1 MKALVQQVNQ
11 GHFNHDAFEQSAHGF
26 WERGYEVIRFRWEDL
41 QRGDFDDLLIH
52 EAETTLVRG
61 GVGTVRLAL
70 ERAGRTPSTV
80 PDLPIDLRPLA
91 RRRVWESTLGA
102 FRSEALQR
110 DFHPAIH
117 IKPLDQG
124 KLFKGLVVR
133 EFKDLIPTAEHS
145 NDVPILCQEVLSF
158 ASEWRAHILRD
169 EILRVCCYRGD
180 PLLFPDPSIMRQAV
194 PLYRDRPIAFSLDW
208 AVTSTGDTV
217 LVEANDGCSL
227 GNYGL
232 PLHWHTAMAEARWR
246 QMMGLR
252 DNFVGERLS
261 PDDDKPW

>member
-1 MKALVQQVNQ
+1 MKALVQQVDQ
-11 GHFNHDAFEQSAHGF
+11 GHINHDAFEQSAHGF

-61 GVGTVRLAL
+61 GVGTIRLAL

-110 DFHPAIH
+110 EFHPAIH

-158 ASEWRAHILRD
+158 AS
-169 EILRVCCYRGD
+169 
-180 PLLFPDPSIMRQAV
+180 
-194 PLYRDRPIAFSLDW
+194 
-208 AVTSTGDTV
+208 
-217 LVEANDGCSL
+217 
-227 GNYGL
+227 
-232 PLHWHTAMAEARWR
+232 
-246 QMMGLR
+246 
-252 DNFVGERLS
+252 
-261 PDDDKPW
+261 